1 MISFDHLNDDD
12 EDGDDY
18 DCGGDDD
25 DDDALDWSHCRR
37 SMLSA
42 RIIVI

>member
-1 MISFDHLNDDD
+1 MISFDHVNDDD
-12 EDGDDY
+12 
-18 DCGGDDD
+18 DCGGGDDD
-25 DDDALDWSHCRR
+25 DDDALDCSHCRR